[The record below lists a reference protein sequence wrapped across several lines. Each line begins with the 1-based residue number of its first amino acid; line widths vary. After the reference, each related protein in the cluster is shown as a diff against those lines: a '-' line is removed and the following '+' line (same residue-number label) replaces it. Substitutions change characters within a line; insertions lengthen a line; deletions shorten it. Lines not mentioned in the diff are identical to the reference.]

1 MECFSVILIFNSVSH
16 PEAWTFVCVNHP
28 DFNDIAREIYQKKV
42 LFSMMYRRPNIAKGT
57 TDPRVKRF
65 AIEVVRSTTI
75 TCKEADSL
83 IKI

>member
-1 MECFSVILIFNSVSH
+1 MNGECFSVILIINSVSH

-57 TDPRVKRF
+57 V
-65 AIEVVRSTTI
+65 ARSTTI
-75 TCKEADSL
+75 TCKEAYSL

>member
-1 MECFSVILIFNSVSH
+1 MNGECFSVILIINSVSH

-57 TDPRVKRF
+57 TDPRVEFILPK
-65 AIEVVRSTTI
+65 
-75 TCKEADSL
+75 
-83 IKI
+83 

>member
-1 MECFSVILIFNSVSH
+1 MECFSVILTFNSVSH

-57 TDPRVKRF
+57 TDPSV
-65 AIEVVRSTTI
+65 
-75 TCKEADSL
+75 L
-83 IKI
+83 P